1 MQSEK
6 VNYSALAGF
15 LSSLPEEIAI
25 RRFRELHVQSL
36 LFYQAELVQLQRELR
51 ELEDIDS
58 KLHIEVKD
66 RVNYRWQV
74 PPPSTQGAHANAS
87 GASSNAGAP
96 QAPVGGGGDLL
107 LSDYQAKI
115 LQIRETLRKYGE
127 HFDSS
132 SRLTGRKTKYTKST
146 ARQIVRYRKAYQS
159 SSQASCQCCRSLSC
173 SSFRVCWSG
182 LGWFLSSRRYLR
194 LFWSLD

>member
-66 RVNYRWQV
+66 SELQV
-74 PPPSTQGAHANAS
+74 AS
-87 GASSNAGAP
+87 PATFHPG
-96 QAPVGGGGDLL
+96 
-107 LSDYQAKI
+107 
-115 LQIRETLRKYGE
+115 
-127 HFDSS
+127 S
-132 SRLTGRKTKYTKST
+132 SRQRFGG
-146 ARQIVRYRKAYQS
+146 IIE
-159 SSQASCQCCRSLSC
+159 
-173 SSFRVCWSG
+173 CWRAPG
-182 LGWFLSSRRYLR
+182 SRRRRRR
-194 LFWSLD
+194 LAAQ

>member
-58 KLHIEVKD
+58 KLHTEVKD

-74 PPPSTQGAHANAS
+74 PPPSTQEAHANAS

-96 QAPVGGGGDLL
+96 QAPVGGGGGGDLL

-127 HFDSS
+127 H
-132 SRLTGRKTKYTKST
+132 LTVAIQLT
-146 ARQIVRYRKAYQS
+146 
-159 SSQASCQCCRSLSC
+159 
-173 SSFRVCWSG
+173 
-182 LGWFLSSRRYLR
+182 
-194 LFWSLD
+194 D